1 MAQSVG
7 VEGPTLARLLDG
19 LESQGLVRRLAVA
32 EDRRAKHIV
41 LTPKADVLIADIE
54 AIAASVR
61 NDVLTG
67 IDESEQALCQQ
78 VLLRILANLESAEHC
93 VTKFR

>member
-1 MAQSVG
+1 
-7 VEGPTLARLLDG
+7 
-19 LESQGLVRRLAVA
+19 
-32 EDRRAKHIV
+32 HIV

-78 VLLRILANLESAEHC
+78 VLLRILANLEKRGALRHEIPLESPFLWHHLLG
-93 VTKFR
+93 FRPKALYRGFRRFSDEKS

>member
-1 MAQSVG
+1 
-7 VEGPTLARLLDG
+7 PTLARLLDG

-78 VLLRILANLESAEHC
+78 VLLRILANLE
-93 VTKFR
+93 KR